1 MCTVVYARNG
11 EPDMKKRFLTIASF
25 AAVLAVCLMLGP
37 AVGTS
42 AADAVSITID
52 DEEYNLYTDNFPDP
66 IGDDVYAKFTSSV
79 SDVDDY
85 YLYFDQ
91 DVAEESFKTA
101 LDKNNID
108 YDEDFICY
116 MKTFLYKYSD
126 EGDDVSVT
134 SSKLEIYFPLPLDA
148 QEHPDDCAFY
158 KLSSGKLTQ
167 VYPLQLYN
175 IDDVYYIRMTMT
187 SSTDYSA
194 IYGFVYNDPES
205 YAEDDSDSDD
215 YEDEDEDDPDDY
227 GDGTEEDDEDEPTPT
242 PKPSPT
248 PTPVIAATATP
259 TPVQTVTAT
268 PTPSSGSGNG
278 TGNNSGNNSGKKD
291 STPKTGDDFPL
302 GLTLTGLFLSAAA
315 VVFAVTKFR
324 KR

>member
-1 MCTVVYARNG
+1 
-11 EPDMKKRFLTIASF
+11 MKKRFLTIASF

-37 AVGTS
+37 AVGAS
-42 AADAVSITID
+42 AADAASITID

-148 QEHPDDCAFY
+148 QEHPDDCSFY

-215 YEDEDEDDPDDY
+215 YEDEDEDEDDPDDY